1 MRTFRIAHNAFLIRK
16 ETLFMD
22 ANRSMKYS
30 VLMSVYAKE
39 KEEYLRQSID
49 SMLNQTVKPEQFVLV
64 EDGSL
69 GDDLRDCIGEYVA
82 LYSQMFTVVPLV
94 ENVGLGR
101 ALDIGLEHCRN
112 ELVVRMDSDDISL
125 PNRCEKEI
133 NEFLKDR
140 DLTICGS
147 NIDEFYD
154 DPKVIQTSRI
164 VPSEPEEIAK
174 RIGRITP
181 FNHPSVMYK
190 KSAVVRCGGYGTLR
204 RKQDRDLFS
213 RMINMGCKARNIN
226 ESLVLFRSNE
236 DNYKRRKSWTYCK
249 TTIDVTIGIWK
260 RGHCTLGDL
269 IYVITGQMILF
280 VMPLPI
286 MRWISDT
293 WLRRKARTKA

>member
-125 PNRCEKEI
+125 PDRCEKEI

-147 NIDEFYD
+147 NIDEFYGD
-154 DPKVIQTSRI
+154 LKAIQTSCI
-164 VPSEPEEIAK
+164 VPSKPEEIA
-174 RIGRITP
+174 RQIGRITP

-190 KSAVVRCGGYGTLR
+190 KSAVVRCGGYGTLK
-204 RKQDRDLFS
+204 RKQDRDPFLQ
-213 RMINMGCKARNIN
+213 
-226 ESLVLFRSNE
+226 
-236 DNYKRRKSWTYCK
+236 RKHR
-249 TTIDVTIGIWK
+249 GI
-260 RGHCTLGDL
+260 
-269 IYVITGQMILF
+269 
-280 VMPLPI
+280 
-286 MRWISDT
+286 
-293 WLRRKARTKA
+293 